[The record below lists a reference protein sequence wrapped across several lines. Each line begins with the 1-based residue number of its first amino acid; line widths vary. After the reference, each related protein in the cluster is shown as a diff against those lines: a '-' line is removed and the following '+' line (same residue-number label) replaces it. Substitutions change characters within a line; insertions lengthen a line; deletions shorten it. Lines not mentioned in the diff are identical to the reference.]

1 MHKMSTR
8 KDTKQNVK
16 SVYIIWCYTS
26 VSIATFLTDV
36 NMDIAVKYK
45 IA

>member
-1 MHKMSTR
+1 M
-8 KDTKQNVK
+8 V
-16 SVYIIWCYTS
+16 CYTS

-45 IA
+45 IAWNKVFSVSD